1 MPNAPIQRGTS
12 YRVKWKH
19 AATKAWQSK
28 TLSCYDTA
36 KQNEDAA
43 WALYAW
49 LRERNDAV
57 LDSDPAITQNGFLRP
72 TQPLYAMPSGAPTFR
87 ELALEVIAMEGHVA
101 EETRAR
107 HKAWISNHFSDLA
120 EIPVDQI
127 TDLAMSAKATAIR
140 GYASSSSYVNYMAFA
155 KRVFARAVKKGFLPG
170 ASPMEDLVVRKT
182 KTAPLSIMSHA
193 EFAIL
198 MLAAVTPQTFNMML
212 FMIRTGCR
220 IGEVLGLRCGDFRL
234 DDDAPDVF
242 IQRAV
247 ANSSSAPMGLPKG
260 GKCRPVI
267 LDAVTAEYFSKLIA
281 GKPAGAPVF
290 PHADGGHWKY
300 MDWRLQ
306 RWLPTVTRAIELGF
320 DNDRIQVRP
329 HGLRHTY
336 ASWLVADGCDIQSLA
351 DQLGH
356 EDPAF
361 TLRRYIHATKHGT
374 ARMRAILAAQV
385 ATLPQ
390 LAGAPE

>member
-1 MPNAPIQRGTS
+1 MPNTPVQRGTS
-12 YRVKWKH
+12 FRVKWKH
-19 AATKAWQSK
+19 PATREWQSK
-28 TLSCYDTA
+28 TLSCYDTV

-43 WALYAW
+43 WALYSW

-57 LDSDPAITQNGFLRP
+57 LQKDPVIVQHGFLRP

-101 EETRAR
+101 EETRVR
-107 HKAWISNHFSDLA
+107 HKAWIGNHFADLA
-120 EIPVDQI
+120 EIPVDEI
-127 TDLAMSAKATAIR
+127 TDLMLSAKAAAIR
-140 GYASSSSYVNYMAFA
+140 GYASSSSYCNYMAFA

-182 KTAPLSIMSHA
+182 KTAPLSIMTHA

-198 MLAAVTPQTFNMML
+198 MLAAVVPQVRDMML

-220 IGEVLGLRCGDFRL
+220 IGEVLALQCGDFRL
-234 DDDAPDVF
+234 DGDAPDVF

-247 ANSSSAPMGLPKG
+247 PNSSSAPMGLPKG

-267 LDAVTAEYFSKLIA
+267 LDPATADYFRKLIA
-281 GKPAGAPVF
+281 GRPAGDPVF
-290 PHADGGHWKY
+290 PRASGGHWKY

-306 RWLPTVTRAIELGF
+306 QWLPVVARAIELGF
-320 DNDRIQVRP
+320 DNARIQIRP

-336 ASWLVADGCDIQSLA
+336 ASWLLADGCDIRALA

-361 TLRRYIHATKHGT
+361 TLRRYIHTTKHGT
-374 ARMRAILAAQV
+374 ERMRAILATQAS
-385 ATLPQ
+385 AFPL
-390 LAGAPE
+390 LAE